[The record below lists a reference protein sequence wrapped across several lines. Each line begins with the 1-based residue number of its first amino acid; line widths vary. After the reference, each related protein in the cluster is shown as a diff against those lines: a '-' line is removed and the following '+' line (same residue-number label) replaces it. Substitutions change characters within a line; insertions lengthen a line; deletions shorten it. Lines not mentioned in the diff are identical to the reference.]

1 LRFYHYTKVFE
12 SLRKIS
18 IVKWNSPSKRHW
30 NKHQCICWWKM
41 FLSIIQNIVSN
52 AIKHSFIGGTIVVSA
67 QLNLKGN
74 YSDKRF
80 WYGWWEVQDKLLHL
94 KWVRCLKLERQ

>member
-1 LRFYHYTKVFE
+1 
-12 SLRKIS
+12 
-18 IVKWNSPSKRHW
+18 
-30 NKHQCICWWKM
+30 M

-80 WYGWWEVQDKLLHL
+80 WYGGWEVQDKLLHL
-94 KWVRCLKLERQ
+94 K

>member
-1 LRFYHYTKVFE
+1 MYKRFE
-12 SLRKIS
+12 SLEKS
-18 IVKWNSPSKRHW
+18 ASKWNSSSKRHW

-67 QLNLKGN
+67 TVE
-74 YSDKRF
+74 S
-80 WYGWWEVQDKLLHL
+80 
-94 KWVRCLKLERQ
+94 ER